1 MVQTKLHLAISKAPQ
16 NSNATMISLQAR
28 VVPTKSKGK
37 WLRVLCHTLSFFFR
51 RDTLRILTLD
61 VSSSLMKKSSS
72 HASGASQRSSS
83 STERSQMLLTAL
95 RQEAHNPPASRILA
109 YSCYRS
115 LTASPS
121 PSHSCSAR
129 RR

>member
-1 MVQTKLHLAISKAPQ
+1 MAQTKLHLAMSKAPQ

-28 VVPTKSKGK
+28 VVPARSKGK
-37 WLRVLCHTLSFFFR
+37 WSRVLCHTLSSSFR

-61 VSSSLMKKSSS
+61 VSSSLMKRSSS
-72 HASGASQRSSS
+72 LASGASQRSSS
-83 STERSQMLLTAL
+83 STERSRMLLTAL
-95 RQEAHNPPASRILA
+95 RQEAHNPPANRILA
-109 YSCYRS
+109 YSCYLS

-121 PSHSCSAR
+121 PSHSYSAR